1 MVSLFVREI
10 HMTFK
15 SRLQLL
21 WPDSTLE
28 EIASKIDMSY
38 MGLNKVFAKD
48 GLPKAETLIK
58 IQDVTGCDLNWL
70 LTGKGV
76 PYLDRARPENAG
88 AFPVSDTG
96 AGAVDTLGNPVDLR
110 EFVFIPRYSVEAA
123 AGHGQTVSDEKPLFC
138 MAFRRYWIENYV
150 TRQTDKLSVIAVKGD
165 SMEGILN
172 HGDNILINHA
182 ETEPRDGLYV
192 LRIGNDLFVK
202 NIQRLPGRLLV
213 KSANPLYEPFEI
225 DLTADN
231 TDIAII
237 GRVEWF
243 GRSVN

>member
-1 MVSLFVREI
+1 MSYIRNA
-10 HMTFK
+10 MDTFLD
-15 SRLQLL
+15 RLKFL
-21 WPDSTLE
+21 WPHGAKPSDIYNKIEMS
-28 EIASKIDMSY
+28 AS
-38 MGLNKVFAKD
+38 GFNRVWKD
-48 GLPKAETLIK
+48 GAIPTADYLVK
-58 IQDVTGCDLNWL
+58 IQEVTGCDLNWL
-70 LTGKGV
+70 LTGKGL
-76 PYLDRARPENAG
+76 PYLDKARPENAG
-88 AFPVSDTG
+88 AFPVSNTG
-96 AGAVDTLGNPVDLR
+96 SGAVDTLGNPVDLR

-123 AGHGQTVSDEKPLFC
+123 AGHGQAVNDEKPLFC

>member
-1 MVSLFVREI
+1 MVIRKVY
-10 HMTFK
+10 
-15 SRLQLL
+15 
-21 WPDSTLE
+21 TL
-28 EIASKIDMSY
+28 
-38 MGLNKVFAKD
+38 
-48 GLPKAETLIK
+48 T
-58 IQDVTGCDLNWL
+58 
-70 LTGKGV
+70 
-76 PYLDRARPENAG
+76 
-88 AFPVSDTG
+88 
-96 AGAVDTLGNPVDLR
+96 PVDLR
-110 EFVFIPRYSVEAA
+110 KFIFIPRYSVEAA

-231 TDIAII
+231 TDTAII

-243 GRSVN
+243 GRTVN

>member
-1 MVSLFVREI
+1 MSYIRNA
-10 HMTFK
+10 MDTFLD
-15 SRLQLL
+15 RLKFL
-21 WPDSTLE
+21 WPHGAKPSDIYNKIEMS
-28 EIASKIDMSY
+28 AS
-38 MGLNKVFAKD
+38 GFNRVWKD
-48 GLPKAETLIK
+48 GAIPTADYLVK
-58 IQDVTGCDLNWL
+58 IQEVTGCDLNWL
-70 LTGKGV
+70 LTGKGL
-76 PYLDRARPENAG
+76 PYLDRARSENVG
-88 AFPVSDTG
+88 AFPVSDTDT
-96 AGAVDTLGNPVDLR
+96 GAVDTLGNPVDLR

-123 AGHGQTVSDEKPLFC
+123 AGHGQAVNDEKPLFC

-243 GRSVN
+243 GRTVN

>member
-1 MVSLFVREI
+1 MVSLFVREK

-28 EIASKIDMSY
+28 DIASKIDMSY

-58 IQDVTGCDLNWL
+58 IQEVTGCDLNWL
-70 LTGKGV
+70 LTGKGL
-76 PYLDRARPENAG
+76 PFADKSRPENVG
-88 AFPVSDTG
+88 AFPVSNTSS
-96 AGAVDTLGNPVDLR
+96 GAVDTLGNPVDLR

-123 AGHGQTVSDEKPLFC
+123 AGHGQAVNDEKPLFC

-231 TDIAII
+231 TDTAII

-243 GRSVN
+243 GRTVN

>member
-1 MVSLFVREI
+1 MD
-10 HMTFK
+10 TFLERLK
-15 SRLQLL
+15 SL
-21 WPDSTLE
+21 WPDGVKPSD
-28 EIASKIDMSY
+28 IYNKIDMSASGFNRVWKEGAVPTADY
-38 MGLNKVFAKD
+38 LV
-48 GLPKAETLIK
+48 K
-58 IQDVTGCDLNWL
+58 IQEVTGCDLNWL
-70 LTGKGV
+70 LTGKGLPFV
-76 PYLDRARPENAG
+76 DKSRPENVG
-88 AFPVSDTG
+88 AFPVSNTG
-96 AGAVDTLGNPVDLR
+96 SGAVDTLGNPVDLR

-123 AGHGQTVSDEKPLFC
+123 AGHGQAVNDEKPLFC

-202 NIQRLPGRLLV
+202 RVQRMPGKLLV
-213 KSANPLYEPFEI
+213 TSANPHYAPFEI
-225 DLTADN
+225 DLSHTDD
-231 TDIAII
+231 DIAIV

>member
-1 MVSLFVREI
+1 MSYIRNA
-10 HMTFK
+10 MDTFLD
-15 SRLQLL
+15 RLKFL
-21 WPDSTLE
+21 WPHGAKPSDIYNKIEMS
-28 EIASKIDMSY
+28 AS
-38 MGLNKVFAKD
+38 GFNRVWKD
-48 GLPKAETLIK
+48 GAIPTADYLVK
-58 IQDVTGCDLNWL
+58 IQEVTGCDLNWL
-70 LTGKGV
+70 LTGKGL
-76 PYLDRARPENAG
+76 PYLDKARPENAG
-88 AFPVSDTG
+88 AFPVSNTG
-96 AGAVDTLGNPVDLR
+96 SGAVDTLGNPVDLR

-123 AGHGQTVSDEKPLFC
+123 AGHGQAVNDEKPLFC

-150 TRQTDKLSVIAVKGD
+150 TRQTDKLSVISVKGD

-231 TDIAII
+231 TDTAII

-243 GRSVN
+243 GRTVN

>member
-1 MVSLFVREI
+1 MN
-10 HMTFK
+10 TFK
-15 SRLQLL
+15 DRLTYL
-21 WPDSTLE
+21 WRDNPKPAV
-28 EIASKIDMSY
+28 IARDIGMSPPGFNRIWY
-38 MGLNKVFAKD
+38 ND
-48 GLPKAETLIK
+48 GLPNTETLIK
-58 IQDVTGCDLNWL
+58 IQESTGCDLNWL

-76 PYLDRARPENAG
+76 PYLDRTRPENAE
-88 AFPVSDTG
+88 AFPVSDTDT
-96 AGAVDTLGNPVDLR
+96 GAVDTLGNPVDLR

>member
-1 MVSLFVREI
+1 MD
-10 HMTFK
+10 TFLERLK
-15 SRLQLL
+15 SL
-21 WPDSTLE
+21 WPDGVKPSD
-28 EIASKIDMSY
+28 IYNKIDMSASGFNRVWKEGAVPTADY
-38 MGLNKVFAKD
+38 LV
-48 GLPKAETLIK
+48 K
-58 IQDVTGCDLNWL
+58 IQEVTGCDLNWL
-70 LTGKGV
+70 LTGKGM
-76 PYLDRARPENAG
+76 PYLDRTRPENAG

-110 EFVFIPRYSVEAA
+110 EFVFIPRYSVEA

>member
-1 MVSLFVREI
+1 MD
-10 HMTFK
+10 TFLD
-15 SRLQLL
+15 RLKFL
-21 WPDSTLE
+21 WPHGAKPSDIYNKIEMS
-28 EIASKIDMSY
+28 ASGFNRVWKEGAIPTADY
-38 MGLNKVFAKD
+38 LV
-48 GLPKAETLIK
+48 K
-58 IQDVTGCDLNWL
+58 IQEVTGCDLNWL
-70 LTGKGV
+70 LTGKGL
-76 PYLDRARPENAG
+76 PYLDKASTESIG
-88 AFPVSDTG
+88 AFPVSNTSS
-96 AGAVDTLGNPVDLR
+96 GAVDTLGNPVDLR

-123 AGHGQTVSDEKPLFC
+123 AGHGQAVNDEKPLFC

-202 NIQRLPGRLLV
+202 RVQRIPGKLLV
-213 KSANPLYEPFEI
+213 TSANPHYAPFEI
-225 DLTADN
+225 DLSHTDD
-231 TDIAII
+231 DIAIV

-243 GRSVN
+243 GRTVN

>member
-1 MVSLFVREI
+1 MSYIRNA
-10 HMTFK
+10 MDTFLD
-15 SRLQLL
+15 RLKFL
-21 WPDSTLE
+21 WPHGAKPSDIYNKIEMS
-28 EIASKIDMSY
+28 AS
-38 MGLNKVFAKD
+38 GFNRVWRD
-48 GLPKAETLIK
+48 GAIPTADYLVK
-58 IQDVTGCDLNWL
+58 IQEVTGCDLNWL
-70 LTGKGV
+70 LTGKGL
-76 PYLDRARPENAG
+76 PYLDKARPENAG
-88 AFPVSDTG
+88 AVPVSNTG
-96 AGAVDTLGNPVDLR
+96 SGAVDTLGNPVDLR

-123 AGHGQTVSDEKPLFC
+123 AGHGQAVNDEKPLFC

-150 TRQTDKLSVIAVKGD
+150 TRQTDKLSVISVKGD

-231 TDIAII
+231 TDTAII

-243 GRSVN
+243 GRTVN

>member
-1 MVSLFVREI
+1 MD
-10 HMTFK
+10 TFLERLK
-15 SRLQLL
+15 SL
-21 WPDSTLE
+21 WPDGVKPSD
-28 EIASKIDMSY
+28 IYNKIDMSASGFNRVWKEGAVPTADY
-38 MGLNKVFAKD
+38 LV
-48 GLPKAETLIK
+48 K
-58 IQDVTGCDLNWL
+58 IQEVTGCDLNWL
-70 LTGKGV
+70 LTGKGL
-76 PYLDRARPENAG
+76 PFADKSRPENVG
-88 AFPVSDTG
+88 AFPVSNTG
-96 AGAVDTLGNPVDLR
+96 SGAVDTLGNPVDLR

-123 AGHGQTVSDEKPLFC
+123 AGHGQAVNDEKPLFC

-202 NIQRLPGRLLV
+202 RVQRMPGKLLV
-213 KSANPLYEPFEI
+213 TSANPHYAPFEI
-225 DLTADN
+225 DLSHTDD
-231 TDIAII
+231 DIAIV

>member
-1 MVSLFVREI
+1 MSYIRNA
-10 HMTFK
+10 MDTFLD
-15 SRLQLL
+15 RLKFL
-21 WPDSTLE
+21 WPHGAKPSDIYNKIEMS
-28 EIASKIDMSY
+28 AS
-38 MGLNKVFAKD
+38 GFNRVWKD
-48 GLPKAETLIK
+48 GAIPTADYLVK
-58 IQDVTGCDLNWL
+58 IQEVTGCDLNWL
-70 LTGKGV
+70 LTGKGL
-76 PYLDRARPENAG
+76 PYLDKARPENAG
-88 AFPVSDTG
+88 AFPVSNTG
-96 AGAVDTLGNPVDLR
+96 SGAVDTLGNPVDLR

-123 AGHGQTVSDEKPLFC
+123 AGHGQAVNDEKPLFC

-202 NIQRLPGRLLV
+202 RVQRIPGKLLV
-213 KSANPLYEPFEI
+213 TSANPHYAPFEI
-225 DLTADN
+225 DLSHTDD
-231 TDIAII
+231 DIAIV

-243 GRSVN
+243 GRTVN

>member
-1 MVSLFVREI
+1 MSYIRNA
-10 HMTFK
+10 MDTFLD
-15 SRLQLL
+15 RLKFL
-21 WPDSTLE
+21 WPHGAKPSDIYNKIEMS
-28 EIASKIDMSY
+28 AS
-38 MGLNKVFAKD
+38 GFNRVWKD
-48 GLPKAETLIK
+48 GAIPTADYLVK
-58 IQDVTGCDLNWL
+58 IQEVTGCDLNWL
-70 LTGKGV
+70 LTGKGL
-76 PYLDRARPENAG
+76 PYLDRARPENVG
-88 AFPVSDTG
+88 AFPVSDTDT
-96 AGAVDTLGNPVDLR
+96 GAVDTLGNPVDLR

-123 AGHGQTVSDEKPLFC
+123 AGHGQAVNDEKPLFC

-231 TDIAII
+231 TDTAII

-243 GRSVN
+243 GRTVN

>member
-1 MVSLFVREI
+1 MD
-10 HMTFK
+10 TFLD
-15 SRLQLL
+15 RLKFL
-21 WPDSTLE
+21 WPHGAKPSDIYNKIEMS
-28 EIASKIDMSY
+28 ASGFNRVWKEGAIPTADY
-38 MGLNKVFAKD
+38 LV
-48 GLPKAETLIK
+48 K
-58 IQDVTGCDLNWL
+58 IQEVTGCDLNWL
-70 LTGKGV
+70 LTGKGL
-76 PYLDRARPENAG
+76 PYLDKARPENAG
-88 AFPVSDTG
+88 AFPVSNTG
-96 AGAVDTLGNPVDLR
+96 SGAVDTLGNPVDLR

-123 AGHGQTVSDEKPLFC
+123 AGHGQAVNDEKPLFC

-202 NIQRLPGRLLV
+202 RVQRMPGKLLV
-213 KSANPLYEPFEI
+213 TSANPHYAPFEI
-225 DLTADN
+225 DLSHTD
-231 TDIAII
+231 DIAIV

-243 GRSVN
+243 GRTVN

>member
-1 MVSLFVREI
+1 MSYIRNA
-10 HMTFK
+10 MDTFLD
-15 SRLQLL
+15 RLKFL
-21 WPDSTLE
+21 WPHGAKPSDIYNKIEMS
-28 EIASKIDMSY
+28 ASGFNRVWKEGAIPTADY
-38 MGLNKVFAKD
+38 LV
-48 GLPKAETLIK
+48 K
-58 IQDVTGCDLNWL
+58 IQEVTGCDLNWL
-70 LTGKGV
+70 LTGKGL
-76 PYLDRARPENAG
+76 PYLDKARPENAG
-88 AFPVSDTG
+88 AFPVSNTG
-96 AGAVDTLGNPVDLR
+96 SGAVDTLGNPVDLR

-123 AGHGQTVSDEKPLFC
+123 AGHGQAVNDEKPLFC

-243 GRSVN
+243 GRTVN